1 MDPSRLILSDYQ
13 ILHELGTGSYG
24 SAHLA
29 LHGPS
34 DTKHVIKKIKISHM
48 TDKEVENARREVQVL
63 SSLSHPYITQFQ
75 GSCEEDGFLLI
86 AMDYCAGGDLHSLI
100 TKRNGILFPEDR
112 VLDWFVQLCLAVK
125 YVHDRK
131 ILHRDIKSQNIFL
144 TDDGKVRLGDFGIA
158 KILNSSSELAKT
170 CIGTPYYLSPEM
182 CENKPYNNKSDVWA
196 LGCVLYEMVTL
207 RHAFE
212 ANNMKTLILKII
224 KGAYPPVPPRY
235 SRDLRLLLSQIFQ
248 REPQARPSICA
259 VLRKAFIFKRV
270 SKFIS
275 GCEEAEL
282 KQSLVKRKYQLPASS
297 QRVLAPRRPSDIT
310 EPGAKYGVSL
320 NRKLVHK
327 SPSKS
332 VARAAKQAIPGGKKV
347 PKAPPRITERLRK
360 DSRKRCP
367 SEDILSS
374 KDQHQPQAEQSK
386 RYQRRSKSVPHAF
399 KQNNLKPQHQH
410 YKNKTPSPIKVN
422 LMLDSAGL
430 RKGKQGDKISK
441 GFEVGSRF
449 DNEVYALP
457 RSPGWLADEF
467 LTKKVKAVH
476 DKRKHMEAFV
486 SGIAKECAKEPPE
499 SEGAVARCVSPCK
512 GASCALEERK
522 PVQNIFPK
530 VNKSHKVYKSE
541 PRPGGEVELPNP
553 KDVKEL
559 ANQSLKWQGSP
570 RSEDDDHDEEEA
582 LLGVSPEKLRQV
594 MHKKMTELLKE
605 RTKKMSQMVSERRQW
620 AYEKEKLCN
629 TSMPQNDEGETLK
642 PNDKTCNDTNGKGEI
657 HQNFKR
663 ADSLH
668 STTKYQDATGIPEN
682 SYAHESDDW
691 PHEPSTSRSSDK
703 NSLFV
708 MEEVMR
714 SGCEERTFNVV
725 VCQKSMNLSSNTECD
740 ESSAQCE
747 KITVGKSFDTE
758 GNVSNDKITQQKIK
772 KDSLAENGI
781 PKLIS
786 QGCLN
791 EGKESAAS
799 EDLATSH
806 HSTPSMRARWG
817 AVHTAD
823 LEKSPL
829 ETTASE
835 MDTTGPSDCVFVYRG
850 AGERKQWGKDC
861 DDVISVL
868 SEAQIFEE
876 CRKVQSEITEVT
888 KSLTDVE
895 TLSDN
900 FLEQQCTPVIMNST
914 FTLKEGLQECKGAN
928 CDCNSKLHSTNT
940 VQKPLVLNDTF
951 QIEKSTFEEERKSI
965 GPPLLNSTFDMK
977 GSCDSFIA
985 PSEAPAMNST
995 YNIDKKEVVADT
1007 IHQGCCEGN
1016 PKHTHVIETVLLK
1029 ESKQSLEGTYAV
1041 SSREGENNAQKTDPS
1056 LIMGKE
1062 RTIPDKK
1069 VATQEVSTKT
1079 KSGLLGKLRLHMSPQ
1094 VKYKYQNCD
1103 NRFKLPKT
1111 PLSSKVKGCAIS
1123 ASSES
1128 NIPKVTDSS
1137 VPTRRGSIKLGLSGI
1152 LRRFSSRHI
1161 MKTPTRSKSEETVE
1175 KDLESLADS
1184 ERVQSDTDSSQQEEV
1199 ECVTVKFVDGASQNN
1214 NQKMTEDTIS
1224 FETKTNVAFGQDTF
1238 DMINNKSTASI
1249 RDDDFNDITREMC
1262 DKKPEEVCCSRK
1274 INEQFVDEGT
1284 PSELL
1289 PSNIV
1294 LSYSNKLDETS
1305 TDSGIDSQKT
1315 SVCQMS
1321 STDCSNSQ
1329 VLRSGSLELQSESG
1343 GSELQKAHK
1352 GDPDWLLVSNSLE
1365 VTGSSGFIG
1374 PQGKQESSTQN
1385 LTSTCAQT
1393 SEVTQTILLDGNS
1406 KDNLQDISPVST
1418 SGIHIKLMTST
1429 QQKDERVQSE
1439 CENDC
1444 LDCNQ
1449 VEQTEHKTLITA
1461 KTNRKQKTEAKQDS
1475 QTMEIKITLND
1486 EVPRSPRSLEG
1497 SSQSLAEQPVIP
1509 CSPARARPTVLDIG
1523 VKTTD
1528 LLQGSHST
1536 SRDDRSRGRKSNIS
1550 RATNGKKT
1558 QQQPHS
1564 GSQESVA
1571 AASQSRACGSVC
1583 AGPTGNPSNVNP
1595 QATELFSSSD
1605 EESEDLANLR
1615 QSMAILLNYEG
1626 NRREENQK
1634 QLPELWHLDRDG
1646 GVVPGGGGVYC
1657 WIEEQR
1663 ARLEDELSLE
1673 VFIKAYHLLEEAQE
1687 REGCV
1692 VGESVSQVEC
1702 LLGPDQRHLA
1712 YDILQLVVAEAVYHD

>member
-1 MDPSRLILSDYQ
+1 M
-13 ILHELGTGSYG
+13 
-24 SAHLA
+24 
-29 LHGPS
+29 
-34 DTKHVIKKIKISHM
+34 
-48 TDKEVENARREVQVL
+48 QVL

-125 YVHDRK
+125 YIHDRK

-320 NRKLVHK
+320 NRRLVHK

-332 VARAAKQAIPGGKKV
+332 VARAAKHAIPGGKKV
-347 PKAPPRITERLRK
+347 PKAPPRITEKLRQ

-399 KQNNLKPQHQH
+399 KQYNLKPQHQH

-430 RKGKQGDKISK
+430 RKGKQGDKISTD
-441 GFEVGSRF
+441 FEVGSKF
-449 DNEVYALP
+449 DNEVYGLP

-467 LTKKVKAVH
+467 LSKKVKAVH

-486 SGIAKECAKEPPE
+486 SGIAKECAKKPE
-499 SEGAVARCVSPCK
+499 SEGAVARCASPCK
-512 GASCALEERK
+512 GASFALEETK
-522 PVQNIFPK
+522 PVKNILPK
-530 VNKSHKVYKSE
+530 GNKSHKVYKSE
-541 PRPGGEVELPNP
+541 PRPGAEGELPNP

-570 RSEDDDHDEEEA
+570 QSEDDDHDEEEA
-582 LLGVSPEKLRQV
+582 LLGVSPEQLRQV

-629 TSMPQNDEGETLK
+629 TSMLQNNEVETPKL
-642 PNDKTCNDTNGKGEI
+642 NDKTCSGTSGEGEI
-657 HQNFKR
+657 HQNFNR
-663 ADSLH
+663 GDNLN
-668 STTKYQDATGIPEN
+668 STTKYQDATSISQI
-682 SYAHESDDW
+682 SYEHESDDW
-691 PHEPSTSRSSDK
+691 PHEPSTSKASDK
-703 NSLFV
+703 NSLFG
-708 MEEVMR
+708 MEEVLR
-714 SGCEERTFNVV
+714 SGSEERTFNIVA
-725 VCQKSMNLSSNTECD
+725 CQKSMNLASNITCD
-740 ESSAQCE
+740 ESSTQSE
-747 KITVGKSFDTE
+747 KITVGKSFDIG
-758 GNVSNDKITQQKIK
+758 GNVTNDKTIQQEVK

-781 PKLIS
+781 LKLIS
-786 QGCLN
+786 QRPHN
-791 EGKESAAS
+791 EDKESAAS
-799 EDLATSH
+799 EDLATSQ

-868 SEAQIFEE
+868 SEAQLLEE
-876 CRKVQSEITEVT
+876 SRRVQSEITDVT

-895 TLSDN
+895 TLSEN
-900 FLEQQCTPVIMNST
+900 SEQQQFTPVMMNST
-914 FTLKEGLQECKGAN
+914 FTFKEGLQDCKGAK
-928 CDCNSKLHSTNT
+928 CDCNSKMHSTNT

-951 QIEKSTFEEERKSI
+951 QIEKSTFEKEMKSI
-965 GPPLLNSTFDMK
+965 GPPLLNSTLDMK
-977 GSCDSFIA
+977 GSCDSLIA
-985 PSEAPAMNST
+985 PLEAPAMNST
-995 YNIDKKEVVADT
+995 YNIEIKEEVSDS
-1007 IHQGCCEGN
+1007 IHQACCEGN
-1016 PKHTHVIETVLLK
+1016 PKHTHGIETILLK
-1029 ESKQSLEGTYAV
+1029 ESKQSLEGTYIV
-1041 SSREGENNAQKTDPS
+1041 SSREGKNNAQITGPS
-1056 LIMGKE
+1056 VIIGKE
-1062 RTIPDKK
+1062 GTSPDKK
-1069 VATQEVSTKT
+1069 VTTLEVSTKI

-1094 VKYKYQNCD
+1094 IKYKYQKCD
-1103 NRFKLPKT
+1103 NRFKFPKT
-1111 PLSSKVKGCAIS
+1111 PLSSKVKGCEIS

-1128 NIPKVTDSS
+1128 NIPKITNSP

-1161 MKTPTRSKSEETVE
+1161 TKTPTRSRSEETVE

-1214 NQKMTEDTIS
+1214 NLKMIEDTIS
-1224 FETKTNVAFGQDTF
+1224 SENKTYVAFGEDTF
-1238 DMINNKSTASI
+1238 DINSNNSSASI
-1249 RDDDFNDITREMC
+1249 RGDDYNDITREMC
-1262 DKKPEEVCCSRK
+1262 DKKTEKECSTGK
-1274 INEQFVDEGT
+1274 INEQFVDEET
-1284 PSELL
+1284 SELL
-1289 PSNIV
+1289 PSNIT
-1294 LSYSNKLDETS
+1294 LSYSKNLNETS

-1315 SVCQMS
+1315 SVYPMS

-1329 VLRSGSLELQSESG
+1329 VLRSGSFDLQSVSG
-1343 GSELQKAHK
+1343 GSESQKAHI
-1352 GDPDWLLVSNSLE
+1352 GDPDWNLISSSSE
-1365 VTGSSGFIG
+1365 VTCSSGFIG
-1374 PQGKQESSTQN
+1374 SEGKQESSQN
-1385 LTSTCAQT
+1385 LTSAGLQS

-1418 SGIHIKLMTST
+1418 SGIHIKLMTSS

-1439 CENDC
+1439 CENDN
-1444 LDCNQ
+1444 LDCSN

-1461 KTNRKQKTEAKQDS
+1461 KTNRKQKTEEKQDS
-1475 QTMEIKITLND
+1475 QTVDIKITLND
-1486 EVPRSPRSLEG
+1486 AAPGSPHNLRG
-1497 SSQSLAEQPVIP
+1497 SSQSLGEHPVIP

-1528 LLQGSHST
+1528 LLQGSQHST
-1536 SRDDRSRGRKSNIS
+1536 SRDERSRGRKSSMS
-1550 RATNGKKT
+1550 RGTIGKKS
-1558 QQQPHS
+1558 QQQRHS
-1564 GSQESVA
+1564 GNQESVTR
-1571 AASQSRACGSVC
+1571 ASQNRASESVW
-1583 AGPTGNPSNVNP
+1583 AGPTGNLSNVEP
-1595 QATELFSSSD
+1595 QAMELFSSSD

-1615 QSMAILLNYEG
+1615 QSMEILLNYEG
-1626 NRREENQK
+1626 KLKEENQK
-1634 QLPELWHLDRDG
+1634 QLPELWHLG
-1646 GVVPGGGGVYC
+1646 
-1657 WIEEQR
+1657 
-1663 ARLEDELSLE
+1663 L
-1673 VFIKAYHLLEEAQE
+1673 
-1687 REGCV
+1687 
-1692 VGESVSQVEC
+1692 
-1702 LLGPDQRHLA
+1702 
-1712 YDILQLVVAEAVYHD
+1712 